1 MRWVVR
7 TNGENMK
14 RKIAIILISM
24 ITIINVTAASF
35 IFFDIQVLQ
44 TPVATINIDVIEIN
58 SKEVIIETT
67 IDISNQNAFE
77 LIAKNFEITM
87 ITPEGKKVGHA
98 IIKGG
103 NIPSNENKTFVTVA
117 HVAFN
122 GSSPKML
129 TSKIT
134 GVLGL
139 CIGFIHK
146 TIPLSVDIITSIE
159 KVIEQVSPPSIQ
171 ITADFSDITQERIR
185 FKVSIDAYNPNTFN
199 IHIRNISMTV
209 ETETGKKVGNL
220 SIIGGIIPY
229 KNSAEF
235 AGNGKM
241 LIEALNAKTL
251 FINMSAT
258 AGAELAGVNESMNL
272 SVETIVKVPDLSELI
287 PPDSPIDLII
297 KPEYETSLTGLI
309 GHLTL
314 EIHNPTKLTLTA
326 KDVTIYTYAT
336 SDNERQLISKCEL
349 EDSMVESE
357 NITYLIGEEIIPYSN
372 LLTLSQGTLF
382 PGEVLLLVR
391 GNLTIPGIN
400 QSIWLGFGGYNDM
413 HLFT

>member
-1 MRWVVR
+1 MRWTIR
-7 TNGENMK
+7 ASGENMK
-14 RKIAIILISM
+14 MKNIVILISM

-44 TPVATINIDVIEIN
+44 IPVTTIDIDVIEIN

-87 ITPEGKKVGHA
+87 ITPDGEKVGHA
-98 IIKGG
+98 IIDGG

-146 TIPLSVDIITSIE
+146 TIPLSVNIITSIE
-159 KVIEQVSPPSIQ
+159 KVIEQVTPPSIQ

-185 FKVSIDAYNPNTFN
+185 FTVSIDAYNPNTFN

-229 KNSAEF
+229 KNSVEF
-235 AGNGKM
+235 TGNGKM

-258 AGAELAGVNESMNL
+258 AGAEIAGVNESMNL

-297 KPEYETSLTGLI
+297 KPEYETSPTGLI

-326 KDVTIYTYAT
+326 KDVTVYTYAA
-336 SDNERQLISKCEL
+336 SNNERQLISRCEL

-357 NITYLIGEEIIPYSN
+357 NITYLIGEEIIPYSS

-382 PGEVLLLVR
+382 PREVLLLVR